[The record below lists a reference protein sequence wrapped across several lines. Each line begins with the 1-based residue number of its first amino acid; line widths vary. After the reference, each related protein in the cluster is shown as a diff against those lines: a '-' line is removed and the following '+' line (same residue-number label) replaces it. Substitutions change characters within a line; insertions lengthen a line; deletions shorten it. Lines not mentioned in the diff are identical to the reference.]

1 MGGLGGHLNHLYDDR
16 SMTFDKMMEVIDA
29 ASRGELKAE
38 EKVDGQNL
46 FVSWSEERQIPLA
59 ARNKG
64 HLKKGGMNAAEL
76 AAKFA
81 GRGAIEKAY
90 NEAFSTYTKAIKSI
104 SPEDRVKIFG
114 QDAIKWYGVEVMS
127 PENPN
132 VILYDEKILRIFS
145 DGHKILDDNKAP
157 QNYDA
162 ESDGSLQI
170 LDKNLK
176 NMQQATKGEQFKIAR
191 RATQKLQA
199 LTDDK
204 AAKKAKLEINN
215 AISAVGLSGNNTV
228 EDYLVKRL
236 NSILKNQ
243 ADELPEEKISALVS
257 RLLRLKGF
265 PNLNMIKKG
274 LTNDQKQ
281 LVNQLTDKV
290 IEKKLMA
297 DAIQPIEMA
306 NHEFAVELLKTVQ
319 SVFILNPEKEVARL
333 RKELSRTVT
342 ELEAMATDGNI
353 SAEEMDIVR
362 SYLRKIGGLDRVTTS
377 AEGIVFV
384 VDGMS
389 YKFTGNFAPI
399 NQVLGILKYGRIKT
413 NVAKE
418 NILRRFDNIIN
429 EAIETVNESDPNG
442 KRVALVPG
450 AFKPPHAGHYLGAKI
465 LADMEDV
472 DEVRVL
478 ISPDD
483 RDGITAS
490 QSKKIWDLYIDNDSD
505 NSAQKISLTISSKS
519 PVRHVYDLIADKKAF
534 QPGDTIVLSQGE
546 KESGGAAER
555 MASWAERNNPGVNVE
570 YIKTK
575 MATSGVTGTQMRELV
590 VANNEKEF
598 KKHLPDFI
606 KKSDELADK
615 AWSIATGVNELK
627 VIDDVIDEMTSGA
640 AVTGYGAPLGIYT
653 SSSKSKRKKK
663 KSTKVKRR

>member
-1 MGGLGGHLNHLYDDR
+1 MGGVGGHLNHLYDDR

-29 ASRGELKAE
+29 ASRGKLTAE

-46 FVSWSEERQIPLA
+46 FISWSEERQIPLA

-64 HLKKGGMNAAEL
+64 NLKQGGMNAGEL

-81 GRGAIEKAY
+81 GRGAIEKVY
-90 NEAFSTYTKAIKSI
+90 NEAFKTYTEAVKGI

-114 QDAIKWYGVEVMS
+114 QDATKWYNVEVMS

-132 VILYDEKILRIFS
+132 VILYDEKILKIHS
-145 DGHKILDDNKAP
+145 DGHKILDDKRAP

-162 ESDGSLQI
+162 ESDGSLQV

-176 NMQQATKGEQFKIAR
+176 NMQQAAKGEQFKIAR

-204 AAKKAKLEINN
+204 AAKKAKLEISN

-236 NSILKNQ
+236 NNILKDQ
-243 ADELPEEKISALVS
+243 ADELPEEKIPDLVS

-265 PNLNMIKKG
+265 PKLNMIKKG

-281 LVNQLTDKV
+281 LVSQLTDTV
-290 IEKKLMA
+290 VEKKLMT

-319 SVFILNPEKEVARL
+319 SVFVLNPQEEVARL

-362 SYLRKIGGLDRVTTS
+362 NYLRKIGGLDRVTTS
-377 AEGIVFV
+377 AEGIVFI

-465 LADMEDV
+465 LADMKDV

-519 PVRHVYDLIADKKAF
+519 PVRHVYDLIADKEAF
-534 QPGDTIVLSQGE
+534 QAGDTVVLSQGE

-575 MATSGVTGTQMRELV
+575 MTTSGITGTQMRKLV
-590 VANNEKEF
+590 VDNNEKEF

-606 KKSDELADK
+606 KKSDELADQ

-627 VIDDVIDEMTSGA
+627 IVDDVIDEMTGSP
-640 AVTGYGAPLGIYT
+640 AVVGYGAPLGIYT
-653 SSSKSKRKKK
+653 SSSKPKRKKK

>member
-16 SMTFDKMMEVIDA
+16 SMTFDKMMKIIDA
-29 ASRGELKAE
+29 ASSGELEVE
-38 EKVDGQNL
+38 EKGDGQNL
-46 FVSWSEERQIPLA
+46 YVSWSEERQVALA
-59 ARNKG
+59 ARNKA
-64 HLKKGGMNAAEL
+64 HLKKGGMDAGGLNDM
-76 AAKFA
+76 FA
-81 GRGAIEKAY
+81 GRGSVSKSY
-90 NEAFSTYTKAIKSI
+90 NEGFATFAAAVKGI
-104 SPEDRVKIFG
+104 SPEDRVVIFG
-114 QDAIKWYGVEVMS
+114 KDAKKWYGVDVMS

-132 VILYDEKILRIFS
+132 VILYDKKIFKIHGG
-145 DGHKILDDNKAP
+145 GHVILDDDKKP
-157 QNYDA
+157 MQYDA
-162 ESDGSLQI
+162 KGDGT
-170 LDKNLK
+170 LDVLDSNLK
-176 NMQQATKGEQFKIAR
+176 KMQQAAEGEEFTIVRVATK
-191 RATQKLQA
+191 KLQA
-199 LTDDK
+199 LSDDK
-204 AAKKAKLEINN
+204 AANKAKLEINN

-236 NSILKNQ
+236 NNILKDQ
-243 ADELPEEKISALVS
+243 ASELPDEKRSGIVA
-257 RLLRLKGF
+257 RLMRLEKF
-265 PNLNMIKKG
+265 PNLTMLKKG
-274 LTNDQKQ
+274 MTQEQKDLITQ
-281 LVNQLTDKV
+281 LADKV
-290 IEKKLMA
+290 VEKKMMV

-306 NHEFAVELLKTVQ
+306 NHEFAVEILKTVQ
-319 SVFILNPEKEVARL
+319 SLFILDPRKEVARL
-333 RKELSRTVT
+333 RQELSKTVT

-362 SYLRKIGGLDRVTTS
+362 NYLRKIGGLDRVTSS
-377 AEGIVFV
+377 AEGVVFAI
-384 VDGMS
+384 DGKE

-413 NVAKE
+413 KVAKE

-505 NSAQKISLTISSKS
+505 NSAQKISLTISDQS
-519 PVRHVYDLIADKKAF
+519 PVRHVYDLIADKKEF

-606 KKSDELADK
+606 KKSDELADQ

-627 VIDDVIDEMTSGA
+627 VIDDIIDEMTIGA
-640 AVTGYGAPLGIYT
+640 AVGGYGAPLGIYT

>member
-1 MGGLGGHLNHLYDDR
+1 
-16 SMTFDKMMEVIDA
+16 
-29 ASRGELKAE
+29 
-38 EKVDGQNL
+38 
-46 FVSWSEERQIPLA
+46 
-59 ARNKG
+59 
-64 HLKKGGMNAAEL
+64 
-76 AAKFA
+76 
-81 GRGAIEKAY
+81 
-90 NEAFSTYTKAIKSI
+90 
-104 SPEDRVKIFG
+104 
-114 QDAIKWYGVEVMS
+114 
-127 PENPN
+127 
-132 VILYDEKILRIFS
+132 
-145 DGHKILDDNKAP
+145 
-157 QNYDA
+157 
-162 ESDGSLQI
+162 
-170 LDKNLK
+170 
-176 NMQQATKGEQFKIAR
+176 
-191 RATQKLQA
+191 
-199 LTDDK
+199 
-204 AAKKAKLEINN
+204 
-215 AISAVGLSGNNTV
+215 
-228 EDYLVKRL
+228 
-236 NSILKNQ
+236 
-243 ADELPEEKISALVS
+243 
-257 RLLRLKGF
+257 
-265 PNLNMIKKG
+265 MIKKG

-281 LVNQLTDKV
+281 LVSQLTDKV

-306 NHEFAVELLKTVQ
+306 NHEFAVEILKTVQ
-319 SVFILNPEKEVARL
+319 SLFILDPRKEVARL
-333 RKELSRTVT
+333 RQELSKTVT

-362 SYLRKIGGLDRVTTS
+362 NYLRKIGGLDRVTSS
-377 AEGIVFV
+377 AEGVVFAI
-384 VDGMS
+384 DGKE
-389 YKFTGNFAPI
+389 YKFNFAPI

-413 NVAKE
+413 KVAKE

-490 QSKKIWDLYIDNDSD
+490 QSKKIWDLFIDNDSD
-505 NSAQKISLTISSKS
+505 NSAQKISLTISDQS
-519 PVRHVYDLIADKKAF
+519 PVRHVYDLIADKKEF

-606 KKSDELADK
+606 KKSDELADQ

-627 VIDDVIDEMTSGA
+627 VIDDVIDEMTGSP
-640 AVTGYGAPLGIYT
+640 AVVGYGAPLGIYT

>member
-1 MGGLGGHLNHLYDDR
+1 MGGVGGHLNHLYDDR

-90 NEAFSTYTKAIKSI
+90 NEAFSTYTKAVKSI

-145 DGHKILDDNKAP
+145 DGHKILDDKRAP

-162 ESDGSLQI
+162 ESDGTLQI
-170 LDKNLK
+170 LDNNLE
-176 NMQQATKGEQFKIAR
+176 NMQQAAKGEQFKIAR
-191 RATQKLQA
+191 KATQNLQA

-204 AAKKAKLEINN
+204 AAKRAKLEINN

-236 NSILKNQ
+236 NNILKDQ
-243 ADELPEEKISALVS
+243 ADELPEEKIPDLVS
-257 RLLRLKGF
+257 RLLRLEGF
-265 PNLNMIKKG
+265 PNLNVIKKG
-274 LTNDQKQ
+274 LTNEQKQ
-281 LVNQLTDKV
+281 LVSQLTDKV
-290 IEKKLMA
+290 VEKKLMS

-319 SVFILNPEKEVARL
+319 SVFILNPKKEVARL
-333 RKELSRTVT
+333 RSELSRTVT
-342 ELEAMATDGNI
+342 ELEAMATDGSI
-353 SAEEMDIVR
+353 SAEEMDMVR
-362 SYLRKIGGLDRVTTS
+362 NHLRKIGGLDRVTTS

-429 EAIETVNESDPNG
+429 EVIETVNESDPNG

-505 NSAQKISLTISSKS
+505 NSAQKISLTISDQS
-519 PVRHVYDLIADKKAF
+519 PVRHVYDLIADKKEF

-606 KKSDELADK
+606 KKSDELADQ

-627 VIDDVIDEMTSGA
+627 VIDDVIDEMTGSP
-640 AVTGYGAPLGIYT
+640 AVVGYGAPLGIYT
-653 SSSKSKRKKK
+653 SSRKSKRKKK
-663 KSTKVKRR
+663 KSTKAKRR